1 MNTVRLL
8 SPSMNLTDVVAD
20 LVGTTQNLSNSI
32 VVFPGKRPAH
42 VLRKRLSERIGSAFL
57 PPHIFSIDLFVD
69 FLHSIKFKSTLPAV
83 NEFDA
88 VAILFDLHTV
98 MWGDVRIGGEHFAS
112 LETFYPVGVKIFSEL
127 EELTIAAVT
136 PQQLRASV
144 SSVTLSSA
152 AAFALLYDQFY
163 AVLRQKGFS
172 SRAVRY
178 RETAEN
184 IGTIDLSGY
193 DRIILAGF
201 FAFTQTE
208 ETIIRHVL
216 TLKNV
221 SMVFQNGEGIQTTL
235 EKLHLNP
242 EPEGGEREQEIRY
255 YESPDAHGQL
265 FALNRV
271 LEQTYPDPIVE
282 SGEAVIVLPSSENLF
297 PLYHQTLSA
306 YGQSTY
312 NLAIGYP
319 LSRTPVYGF
328 LVSLLEVIASSRD
341 GNVYVPSYVQ
351 FLLHPYTK
359 NILFSARADI
369 TRMAIHAIED
379 YCLEHSARVFLG
391 LDEIESDPHLH
402 ETMMRRMAHD
412 GIDIDADALRAHIRE
427 IHSVTLRS
435 FLNVRTVAEFADAC
449 IAVLQYIN
457 ERSTA
462 HRHPYFRPFVETL
475 LEQFVLLKQ
484 SLLSDRSF
492 GRIEYYLLFLR
503 HFAESGEVP
512 FTGTPL
518 QGLQV
523 LGFLETRGLQFNTLL
538 MIDANDD
545 ILPGRAQQDVLL
557 PLQIREQLGL
567 STYRDQEKIKAY
579 IFDLLRRGSRSVH
592 YFYIN
597 SHEKEKSRFVA
608 RLQWQEQLRKGSLD
622 PVNIFSQNYAIDLG
636 TVNPGPVPKDDATI
650 RLLKEFAFSST
661 ALDTYRTCGLRFYYR
676 HVLRLQEKEEISGD
690 VEQTDIGSI
699 VHDILREYFS
709 PMKGRPLQ
717 LDDLDETRMK
727 TVVRDN
733 FRSTYGSE
741 QFGEQF
747 FAKRQIEK
755 HLVEFVTTFQKEIV
769 NRSAVIIEALE
780 ETLSA
785 EIDGIRFTGKAD
797 RIELRNEMT
806 HIIDFKTGHNESKYR
821 IAFDRLTAADRKT
834 WKDSIGSVQLP
845 MYVMLYAES
854 SKIPA
859 GQIIPSLV
867 FVGRKELN
875 EEIEVNLFE
884 SEKQS
889 SEWYPKLRE
898 IILSLTREI
907 LDVSVP
913 FMPTEDIKTDCTGC
927 PFTTMCGTQWSEKTV
942 YS

>member
-1 MNTVRLL
+1 MSTVRLL
-8 SPSMNLTDVVAD
+8 SPSMNLTDAVAD
-20 LVGTTQNLSNSI
+20 LVGTSPNLSDSI

-57 PPHIFSIDLFVD
+57 PPQIFSIDLFVD
-69 FLHSIKFKSTLPAV
+69 FLHSMKFKATLPAV

-88 VAILFDLHTV
+88 VAILFGLHTAMQGTV
-98 MWGDVRIGGEHFAS
+98 KIGGEHFAT

-127 EELTIAAVT
+127 EELTVAAVT
-136 PQQLRASV
+136 PQKLRTSV

-152 AAFALLYDQFY
+152 AAFALLFEQFY
-163 AVLRQKGFS
+163 DVLRQKGFS
-172 SRAVRY
+172 SRAIRY
-178 RETAEN
+178 REVAEN
-184 IGTIDLSGY
+184 IGSIDLTGF

-216 TLKNV
+216 SLQNV
-221 SMVFQNGEGIQTTL
+221 TVIFQNGEGIQETL
-235 EKLHLNP
+235 ERLHLNP
-242 EPEGGEREQEIRY
+242 EPEGTESEQEIQY

-271 LEQTYPDPIVE
+271 LEQTYPDPIVD

-312 NLAIGYP
+312 NLALGYP

-328 LVSLLEVIASSRD
+328 LVSLLEVIASSRE
-341 GNVYVPSYVQ
+341 GKVYVPSYVQ

-359 NILFSARADI
+359 NILFSTRADI

-391 LDEIESDPHLH
+391 LDEIETDPHLH
-402 ETMMRRMAHD
+402 EAMMKRMTHD
-412 GIDIDADALRAHIRE
+412 GIDIEADALRAHIRE

-492 GRIEYYLLFLR
+492 GKIEYYLLFLR

-523 LGFLETRGLQFNTLL
+523 LGFLETRGLQFNTLF

-545 ILPGRAQQDVLL
+545 ILPGRAQQDVFL

-567 STYRDQEKIKAY
+567 STYRDQEKIKTY
-579 IFDLLRRGSRSVH
+579 IFDVLRRGSRSVH

-597 SHEKEKSRFVA
+597 SHQKEKSRFVA
-608 RLQWQEQLRKGSLD
+608 RLQWYDQLRRNSLD
-622 PVNIFSQNYAIDLG
+622 SANIFSQHYAIDLG
-636 TVNPGPVPKDDATI
+636 TENPGPIMKDDATV
-650 RLLKEFAFSST
+650 RLLKEFAFSSS

-676 HVLRLQEKEEISGD
+676 YVLRLREKEEVSGD
-690 VEQTDIGSI
+690 VEQTDIGLI

-709 PMKGRPLQ
+709 PMKGRPLIA
-717 LDDLDETRMK
+717 DDLDEQK
-727 TVVRDN
+727 LKKAVSDN
-733 FRSTYGSE
+733 FRSMYGSE

-747 FAKRQIEK
+747 FTKRQVEK
-755 HLVEFVTTFQKEIV
+755 HLVQFVSTFQKNIV
-769 NRSAVIIEALE
+769 SRSAVVVEALE

-797 RIELRNEMT
+797 RIETRNGT
-806 HIIDFKTGHNESKYR
+806 IHIIDFKTGHNETKYR
-821 IAFDRLTAADRKT
+821 IAFDRLSPADRKT

-845 MYVMLYAES
+845 MYVMLYSES
-854 SKIPA
+854 AGIQP
-859 GQIIPSLV
+859 GQIVPSLV
-867 FVGRKELN
+867 FIGRKELDD
-875 EEIEVNLFE
+875 EIEVNLFE
-884 SEKQS
+884 SEQQS
-889 SEWYPKLRE
+889 AEWYPKLRE

-913 FMPTEDIKTDCTGC
+913 FMPTEDFKNDCSGC
-927 PFTTMCGTQWSEKTV
+927 PFTAMCGTLWVEKTA
-942 YS
+942 Y

>member
-1 MNTVRLL
+1 
-8 SPSMNLTDVVAD
+8 MNLTDAVAD
-20 LVGTTQNLSNSI
+20 LVGTTPNMSDTI

-57 PPHIFSIDLFVD
+57 PPQIFSIDLFVD
-69 FLHSIKFKSTLPAV
+69 FLHSMKFKATLPAV

-88 VAILFDLHTV
+88 VAILFDLHTA
-98 MWGDVRIGGEHFAS
+98 MQGSVRIGGEHFAT

-127 EELTIAAVT
+127 EELTVAAVT
-136 PQQLRASV
+136 PQNLRASV

-152 AAFALLYDQFY
+152 AAFALLFEQFY
-163 AVLRQKGFS
+163 DVLRQKGFF

-178 RETAEN
+178 REVAEN
-184 IGTIDLSGY
+184 IGSIDLTGY
-193 DRIILAGF
+193 VRIILAGF

-216 TLKNV
+216 SLQNV
-221 SMVFQNGEGIQTTL
+221 TVIFQNGEGIQETL
-235 EKLHLNP
+235 EQLHLNP
-242 EPEGGEREQEIRY
+242 EPEGAESEQEIQY

-271 LEQTYPDPIVE
+271 LEQTYPDPIVD

-312 NLAIGYP
+312 NLALGYP

-328 LVSLLEVIASSRD
+328 LVSLLEVIASSRE
-341 GNVYVPSYVQ
+341 GKVYVPSYVQ

-359 NILFSARADI
+359 NILFSTRADI

-391 LDEIESDPHLH
+391 LDEIETDPHLH
-402 ETMMRRMAHD
+402 EAMMKRMTHD
-412 GIDIDADALRAHIRE
+412 GIDIEADALRAHIRE

-449 IAVLQYIN
+449 IAALQYIN
-457 ERSTA
+457 DRSTA
-462 HRHPYFRPFVETL
+462 HRLPYFRPFVETL

-484 SLLSDRSF
+484 SLLSGRSF
-492 GRIEYYLLFLR
+492 GKIEYYLLFLR

-523 LGFLETRGLQFNTLL
+523 LGFLETRGLQFNTLF

-545 ILPGRAQQDVLL
+545 ILPGRAQQDVFL

-567 STYRDQEKIKAY
+567 STYRDQEKIKTY
-579 IFDLLRRGSRSVH
+579 IFDVLRRGSRSVH

-597 SHEKEKSRFVA
+597 SHQKEKSRFVA
-608 RLQWQEQLRKGSLD
+608 RLQWQDQLRKGSLD

-636 TVNPGPVPKDDATI
+636 TVNPGPIMKDDATV
-650 RLLKEFAFSST
+650 RLLKEFAFSSS

-676 HVLRLQEKEEISGD
+676 YVLRLQEKEEVSGD
-690 VEQTDIGSI
+690 VEQTDIGLI

-709 PMKGRPLQ
+709 PMKGRPLIA
-717 LDDLDETRMK
+717 DDLDEQK
-727 TVVRDN
+727 LKKAVSDN
-733 FRSTYGSE
+733 FRSMYGNE

-747 FAKRQIEK
+747 FTKRQVEK
-755 HLVEFVTTFQKEIV
+755 HLVQFVSTFQKDIV
-769 NRSAVIIEALE
+769 SRSAVIVDALE
-780 ETLSA
+780 EILSA

-797 RIELRNEMT
+797 RIETRNGTT
-806 HIIDFKTGHNESKYR
+806 HIIDFKTGHNETKYR
-821 IAFDRLTAADRKT
+821 IAFDRLSPADRKT

-845 MYVMLYAES
+845 MYVMLYSES
-854 SKIPA
+854 AGIQPGKIV
-859 GQIIPSLV
+859 PSLV
-867 FVGRKELN
+867 FIGRKELS

-884 SEKQS
+884 SEQQS
-889 SEWYPKLRE
+889 AEWYPKLRE

-913 FMPTEDIKTDCTGC
+913 FMPTEDFKNDCSGC
-927 PFTTMCGTQWSEKTV
+927 PFTAMCGTLWVEKTT

>member
-1 MNTVRLL
+1 MSTVRLI

-20 LVGTTQNLSNSI
+20 LVGTTTNLSNSI

-69 FLHSIKFKSTLPAV
+69 FLHAEKFASTFPAV

-88 VAILFDLHTV
+88 VAILFDLHNT
-98 MWGDVRIGGEHFAS
+98 MQGDMRIGGGHFTT

-136 PQQLRASV
+136 PHLLRASV
-144 SSVTLSSA
+144 STVTLSSA
-152 AAFALLYDQFY
+152 AAFALLYEQFY
-163 AVLRQKGFS
+163 AALRQKGFS

-178 RETAEN
+178 REVAES
-184 IGTIDLSGY
+184 IGTIDVTQY

-208 ETIIRHVL
+208 ETIIRHIL

-221 SMVFQNGEGIQTTL
+221 SMVFQNGEGIQATL
-235 EKLHLNP
+235 DRLRLNP
-242 EPEGGEREQEIRY
+242 EPEGEERKQELRY

-265 FALNRV
+265 FAVNRV
-271 LEQTYPDPIVE
+271 LEQSYPDPIVD

-297 PLYHQTLSA
+297 PIYHQTLSA

-312 NLAIGYP
+312 NLALGYP

-341 GNVYVPSYVQ
+341 GKVYVPSYVQ

-359 NILFSARADI
+359 NILYSTRADI
-369 TRMAIHAIED
+369 TRMAIHALED
-379 YCLEHSARVFLG
+379 FCMEHSARVFLG
-391 LDEIESDPHLH
+391 LDEIESDPQLF
-402 ETMMRRMAHD
+402 ESMMKRMAHD
-412 GIDIDADALRAHIRE
+412 GIDIDADALRSHIKE

-484 SLLSDRSF
+484 SLLSERSF
-492 GRIEYYLLFLR
+492 GKIEYYLLFLR
-503 HFAESGEVP
+503 HCVESGEVP

-523 LGFLETRGLQFNTLL
+523 LGFLETRGLQFKTLL

-579 IFDLLRRGSRSVH
+579 IFDVLRRGSQSVH

-597 SHEKEKSRFVA
+597 NHAKEKSRFVA
-608 RLQWQEQLRKGSLD
+608 RLQWQDQLRKQSLD

-636 TVNPGPVPKDDATI
+636 TVNPVPVLKDDATI

-661 ALDTYRTCGLRFYYR
+661 ALDTYLTCGLRFFYR
-676 HVLRLQEKEEISGD
+676 YILRLQEKEEISGD

-699 VHDILREYFS
+699 VHDILHEYFS
-709 PMKGRPLQ
+709 PMKGRPLTA
-717 LDDLDETRMK
+717 DDLDEKRMRK
-727 TVVRDN
+727 IVHDN
-733 FRSTYGSE
+733 FRSQYGNE

-747 FAKRQIEK
+747 FTKRQVEK
-755 HLVEFVTTFQKEIV
+755 HLVEFLTTIQKDIV
-769 NRSAVIIEALE
+769 NRSTVNIDALE
-780 ETLSA
+780 ETLAA
-785 EIDGIRFTGKAD
+785 EIDGVRFTGKAD
-797 RIELRNEMT
+797 RIETRNGMT
-806 HIIDFKTGHNESKYR
+806 HIIDFKTGHNESTYR
-821 IAFDRLTAADRKT
+821 IVFDRLSAADRQT

-845 MYVMLYAES
+845 MYVMLFAES
-854 SKIPA
+854 AKIPA

-867 FVGRKELN
+867 FIGRKELN

-889 SEWYPKLRE
+889 AEWYPKLRE

-907 LDVSVP
+907 MDASVP
-913 FMPTEDIKTDCTGC
+913 FTPTGDLKNDCSGC
-927 PFTTMCGTQWSEKTV
+927 PFTTMCGTQWVEKTV